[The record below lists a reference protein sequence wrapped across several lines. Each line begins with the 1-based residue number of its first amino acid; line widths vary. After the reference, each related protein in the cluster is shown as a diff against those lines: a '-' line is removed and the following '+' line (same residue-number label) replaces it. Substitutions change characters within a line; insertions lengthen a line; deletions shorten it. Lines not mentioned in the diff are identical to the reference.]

1 MIDGF
6 FYISLLFSQ

>member
-6 FYISLLFSQ
+6 FMK